1 MRCPYC
7 HYEKTH
13 VIDTSHDRRG
23 GTRRRRVCEAC
34 GQRYT
39 SYERPILATPLLIKK
54 DGTREEFSREK
65 LLGGIRVACAKR
77 PISAADIERMAG
89 EIEAELQRMGQEEVK
104 SRIVGDMVIGKLKEL
119 DLVAYVRYAIVYL
132 RLDDLLSIRSEIDRL
147 LTNNPSHL
155 PALTGQAARK
165 YRLSGRIRVYLT
177 PKALPRRA
185 LPFASVYG
193 RRPGLGNGQARKSF
207 GHTSVSS
214 Q

>member
-13 VIDTSHDRRG
+13 VIDTSHDRQG

-89 EIEAELQRMGQEEVK
+89 EIESELQRLGQEEVK

-132 RLDDLLSIRSEIDRL
+132 RLDDLSSIRSEIDRL
-147 LTNNPSHL
+147 LTEQS
-155 PALTGQAARK
+155 
-165 YRLSGRIRVYLT
+165 
-177 PKALPRRA
+177 
-185 LPFASVYG
+185 
-193 RRPGLGNGQARKSF
+193 
-207 GHTSVSS
+207 
-214 Q
+214 

>member
-7 HYEKTH
+7 GYEKTH

-34 GQRYT
+34 DQRFT

-54 DGTREEFSREK
+54 DGTREAFSREK
-65 LLGGIRVACAKR
+65 LLGGIRVACANR

-104 SRIVGDMVIGKLKEL
+104 SRIVGDMVIRKLKEL

-132 RLDDLLSIRSEIDRL
+132 RLDDLTSIRGEIDRL
-147 LTNNPSHL
+147 LTEQH
-155 PALTGQAARK
+155 
-165 YRLSGRIRVYLT
+165 
-177 PKALPRRA
+177 
-185 LPFASVYG
+185 
-193 RRPGLGNGQARKSF
+193 
-207 GHTSVSS
+207 
-214 Q
+214 

>member
-7 HYEKTH
+7 GYEKTH

-23 GTRRRRVCEAC
+23 GTRRRRVCESC
-34 GQRYT
+34 DQRFT

-104 SRIVGDMVIGKLKEL
+104 SRIVGDMVIRKLKEL

-132 RLDDLLSIRSEIDRL
+132 RLDDLTPIRGEIDRL
-147 LTNNPSHL
+147 LTEQS
-155 PALTGQAARK
+155 
-165 YRLSGRIRVYLT
+165 
-177 PKALPRRA
+177 
-185 LPFASVYG
+185 
-193 RRPGLGNGQARKSF
+193 
-207 GHTSVSS
+207 
-214 Q
+214 

>member
-23 GTRRRRVCEAC
+23 GTRRRRVCAAC

-54 DGTREEFSREK
+54 DGSREEFSREK

-104 SRIVGDMVIGKLKEL
+104 SRIVGDLVIGKLKEL

-132 RLDDLLSIRSEIDRL
+132 RLDDLTAIRGEIDRL
-147 LTNNPSHL
+147 LTE
-155 PALTGQAARK
+155 QA
-165 YRLSGRIRVYLT
+165 
-177 PKALPRRA
+177 
-185 LPFASVYG
+185 
-193 RRPGLGNGQARKSF
+193 
-207 GHTSVSS
+207 
-214 Q
+214 